1 MKTAP
6 DSAVTRMSHR
16 NAGGACDHC
25 VSSEQKG
32 GIGSSPLATVQ
43 LPCGW
48 PREVYRWPEAAMM
61 IRKRKNDSGVDDKQ
75 RKPHSRQK
83 AESDA
88 CELQDRITDLK
99 NVSQEQLA
107 DATFMLFMVAKQQT
121 EQARHAIDQHAKVQF
136 AFDPP
141 PNGDLADYL
150 SREMVTV
157 LRHYVTDAPSLLESL
172 SGRSRDARFTVCEEK
187 AVLMLAAVIRE
198 QRLDGI
204 LEGLR
209 LAGLLTKPSKNRHAG
224 SASQG
229 Q

>member
-1 MKTAP
+1 
-6 DSAVTRMSHR
+6 
-16 NAGGACDHC
+16 
-25 VSSEQKG
+25 
-32 GIGSSPLATVQ
+32 
-43 LPCGW
+43 
-48 PREVYRWPEAAMM
+48 MM

>member
-1 MKTAP
+1 
-6 DSAVTRMSHR
+6 
-16 NAGGACDHC
+16 
-25 VSSEQKG
+25 
-32 GIGSSPLATVQ
+32 
-43 LPCGW
+43 
-48 PREVYRWPEAAMM
+48 
-61 IRKRKNDSGVDDKQ
+61 
-75 RKPHSRQK
+75 
-83 AESDA
+83 
-88 CELQDRITDLK
+88 
-99 NVSQEQLA
+99 
-107 DATFMLFMVAKQQT
+107 MLFMAAKQQT

-141 PNGDLADYL
+141 PSGDLAGYL
-150 SREMVTV
+150 SQEIVTV
-157 LRHYVTDAPSLLESL
+157 LRHYKADAPSLLESL

-224 SASQG
+224 PASPG